1 MTINNVNVS
10 IVKIREGRDTGMS
23 FGAIAA
29 GYVVELSN
37 ETLTN
42 SNDDDLLDRYSE
54 LRHGGRKSLERLNEM
69 LVNKPWNTSY

>member
-23 FGAIAA
+23 FGAIGA

-54 LRHGGRKSLERLNEM
+54 LRHGGRKNLERLNEM

>member
-10 IVKIREGRDTGMS
+10 IVKIREGKDTGMS
-23 FGAIAA
+23 FGAIGA

-42 SNDDDLLDRYSE
+42 SNDDDLLDRYPE